1 MCGFAGFVGISNR
14 NLLERMGESVMHR
27 GPDQD
32 DVFESS
38 ECSLIHRR
46 LSIIDLSEAG
56 RQPMKTSDG
65 RFVIAYNGEIYN
77 YRDLR
82 KRYESE
88 GWKFQSRTDTE
99 CFLASVALHGLR
111 DIDQFHGIFA
121 FALWDSKEK
130 ICHIARDRMG
140 IKPLFVAVQN
150 DRVTFASEIP
160 ALLHLNEK
168 WKIDA
173 VARSMYLSLG
183 YIPGPRTIYEG
194 IQSLEPG
201 RLYEINNG
209 QLCDEGLY
217 YETTNAKLNLSRS
230 EAKNTLVRIVD
241 TAVANQL
248 VSDRPVGVFL
258 SGGLDS
264 SVVLS
269 SMRLAQ
275 PNVEIKTFTTRFK
288 HDTSDQKFNRDAE
301 LAERTAKKYDCDH
314 HETVIEERDVIKSS
328 ESIAR
333 SLGQPHNNHSTVAL
347 DAVSFLAKKD
357 VAVVLSG
364 DGGDESFGGYD
375 RYKLYRRVGPLFTT
389 SFGRALLRL
398 HPRGRMWIDGLHTN
412 DEAGAMFSF
421 YVTSL
426 VERKTL
432 FGEAMNDDP
441 ILDDWRK
448 KLKSLSKMDS
458 VGRFMAIDRETWLR
472 DDAFVRS
479 DRLTMR
485 YGLELRVPL
494 TDDSIVEFAASLPSD
509 YHVTFTKTK
518 ALWCEAF
525 ADRCLPEV
533 VSEQK
538 RGWFP
543 PTSKWLR
550 AGLKEWSREI
560 LEDAIDKHTWINGE
574 ALRRVWE
581 EHQTSRVYRLQEI
594 WTVIA
599 YHLWWRANSDKISDV

>member
-1 MCGFAGFVGISNR
+1 
-14 NLLERMGESVMHR
+14 MGERVMHR

-32 DVFESS
+32 SVFESS

-65 RFVIAYNGEIYN
+65 RFVVAYNGEIYN
-77 YRDLR
+77 YRELR

-99 CFLASVALHGLR
+99 CFLASAALHGLR
-111 DIDQFHGIFA
+111 DLDQFHGIFA
-121 FALWDSKEK
+121 FALWDAKENR
-130 ICHIARDRMG
+130 CYVARDRMG
-140 IKPLFVAVQN
+140 VKPLFVAVQN

-160 ALLHLNEK
+160 ALLHLKDK
-168 WKIDA
+168 WKIDT
-173 VARSMYLSLG
+173 VARSMYLSVG
-183 YIPGPRTIYEG
+183 YVQGPRTIYEG

-201 RLYEINNG
+201 KRYEILNG
-209 QLCDEGLY
+209 KLCDEGAFY
-217 YETTNAKLNLSRS
+217 HTTNVQSNLSRS
-230 EAKNTLVRIVD
+230 EAKETLVRIVD
-241 TAVANQL
+241 KAVASQL

-269 SMRLAQ
+269 SMRLEQ
-275 PNVEIKTFTTRFK
+275 PNGAIKTFTTRFK
-288 HDTSDQKFNRDAE
+288 HDTLDKKFNRDAE
-301 LAERTAKKYDCDH
+301 LAERTAKKYGCDH
-314 HETVIEERDVIKSS
+314 HETVIDERIVIDSS

-347 DAVSFLAKKD
+347 DAAAMLAKKD

-375 RYKLYRRVGPLFTT
+375 RYKLYRRVRPLLTT
-389 SFGRALLRL
+389 SIGRALLRL
-398 HPRGRMWIDGLHTN
+398 HPRSRIWLNGLHSN

-421 YVTSL
+421 HVTSL
-426 VERKTL
+426 FERKEL
-432 FGEAMNDDP
+432 FGEAVNDDP

-448 KLKSLSKMDS
+448 KLKDFSKMDGI
-458 VGRFMAIDRETWLR
+458 GRFMALDRETWLR

-494 TDDSIVEFAASLPSD
+494 TDDSIVEFAESLPSD
-509 YHVTFTKTK
+509 YHVTLNKTK
-518 ALWCEAF
+518 ALWRDAF
-525 ADRCLPEV
+525 AGRCLPEIA
-533 VSEQK
+533 SEQK

-560 LEDAIDKHTWINGE
+560 LEDAIDKHPWING
-574 ALRRVWE
+574 AVLRKIWD
-581 EHQTSRVYRLQEI
+581 EHQTFKVYRLQEI
-594 WTVIA
+594 WTVIS
-599 YHLWWRANSDKISDV
+599 YHLWWLANRDKISDV